1 MKHYAIYYYTGKF
14 LSQQICLIK
23 KEKKKKKVLHYVTL
37 TQDKSYN
44 KQPSK
49 HKQNSSHDKKQKHQ
63 NALTRINVEIR
74 DLTRQYI

>member
-1 MKHYAIYYYTGKF
+1 MLFIITQVNFFHNRF
-14 LSQQICLIK
+14 VSLK
-23 KEKKKKKVLHYVTL
+23 KKKRKKKVLHYVTL

-49 HKQNSSHDKKQKHQ
+49 HKQNSSLDKKQKHQ